1 MYKYPE
7 FFSDLIPIHQ
17 NFQVIV
23 QLMCK
28 KSNFVYSPFHRFEN
42 LNATAGIELKAIM
55 KVNVRAIIFTLLG
68 IFCAGITQAQ
78 QVRGRVIEPDSK
90 IPVVNAAI
98 ESIGNGKA
106 VYSDSNGIFFIEG
119 KQGDKVRISA
129 TDYETIETTIPA
141 ENTAWVV
148 FLSSNAKTIGAATIT
163 HNRLKEKLRE
173 SPVTVESIGI
183 QGIKETPATDFYE
196 ALGHLKGV
204 DLTTASMGFKVINTR
219 GFNSTSPV
227 RSLQLIDGVDNQAPG
242 LNFSLGNFLG
252 ASEMDIYTTEVVVG
266 ASSAYY
272 GPNAFNG
279 VIKMTTKSP
288 WEYRGLSGQVKI
300 GERELGQVM
309 IRYADVLKNNKGR
322 ECFAY
327 KINLM
332 YMRAYDWQA
341 NNNAATSNSLTSK
354 DYPGGY
360 DAINRYGDE
369 YHSDVPSPSSRR
381 DNRAGMEYY
390 YRTGYWEKELVNYN
404 TNNLKTNLL
413 LAYKINDKNE
423 IQYSFNFG
431 TGSTVYQ
438 GDNRYRLNGV
448 LFFQNRVEWIG
459 KKGFLRAYATHE
471 NAGKTYDVVLTALLM
486 QQAAIKNEDWGQSYS
501 SYWQQYVGKKVKAL
515 PGFPKNLFD
524 PNYDSLYYACLSNNA
539 DSIKAYH
546 EWVRQLTDAKS
557 AKQLQYTTLP
567 RFAPGT
573 PSFDSLFNAITS
585 RNSFDKDG
593 NAIGSRFFDKSA
605 MYHLTGERRYSIKE
619 WKFTSGFSSRVYRPY
634 SLGTLF
640 LDTGN
645 SRITNAEAGLYSGV
659 EKRFW
664 KRRLKMDL
672 TARLD
677 KNINFHYLFSP
688 AASLLYSKSKLHTY
702 RVSFSSALRNP
713 TLQDQYLHYNVG
725 PAILLGNKDG
735 IKTVFTAQNWLDAVQ
750 KQNHKLLDTLNIP
763 KIQPERVRTFEL
775 SYKGIA
781 LGGKVT
787 IDAGYYFSMYKN
799 FIGYKIVVDGIMDT
813 LYNRP
818 QYYQVYRVA
827 TNSADLV
834 STQGFS
840 IGMNYFFWKFMMLSG
855 NWSWN
860 KLDRRGSQDP
870 LIPAFNT
877 PRNKFNLS
885 LGASAIDKNIR
896 LGGKKRNLSNY
907 GFNANLKFVEGFRFE
922 GSPQFTGDIPSYY
935 LLDVQVSRK
944 IPAWKSTLKLGA
956 SNVTNNTVYQVYGG
970 PGIGRLAYIS
980 LTFEP

>member
-1 MYKYPE
+1 MIAKRKYIQTVGLIL
-7 FFSDLIPIHQ
+7 FFLCIHA
-17 NFQVIV
+17 
-23 QLMCK
+23 
-28 KSNFVYSPFHRFEN
+28 S
-42 LNATAGIELKAIM
+42 LNGQT
-55 KVNVRAIIFTLLG
+55 
-68 IFCAGITQAQ
+68 
-78 QVRGRVIEPDSK
+78 VRGKILEPDTK
-90 IPVVNAAI
+90 IPVVNASVEHVKSGRI
-98 ESIGNGKA
+98 T
-106 VYSDSNGIFFIEG
+106 YSDSTGTFTLEG
-119 KQGDKVRISA
+119 NVGDKVKITA
-129 TDYETIETTIPA
+129 NDYETIETTVPA
-141 ENTAWVV
+141 ENTAWVL
-148 FLSSNAKTIGAATIT
+148 FLKSNAKSIGAATIT

-288 WEYRGLSGQVKI
+288 WDYRGLSGQVKI
-300 GERELGQVM
+300 GERELGQIM
-309 IRYADVLKNNKGR
+309 LRYADVRKNSKGR
-322 ECFAY
+322 EVFAY
-327 KINLM
+327 KVNLM

-341 NNNAATSNSLTSK
+341 NNATPTSNSLVGAQN
-354 DYPGGY
+354 PGGY

-369 YHSDVPSPSSRR
+369 YRSDNPSPSSRR

-404 TNNLKTNLL
+404 TQNFKSNVLF
-413 LAYKINDKNE
+413 AYKINDKNE

-471 NAGKTYDVVLTALLM
+471 DAGKTYDVVLTAILM

-501 SYWQQYVGKKVKAL
+501 SYWQQYMGKKVKAL

-524 PNYDSLYYACLSNNA
+524 PKYDSLYYAALENNA
-539 DSIKAYH
+539 DSINFYH
-546 EWVRQLTDAKS
+546 TQVRNLTDLKS
-557 AKQLQYTTLP
+557 AKQLQYTTYP
-567 RFAPGT
+567 RFVPGT
-573 PSFDSLFNAITS
+573 ARFDSLFDAITS
-585 RNSFDKDG
+585 RRSFDRDG
-593 NAIGSRFFDKSA
+593 QAIGSRFFDKSA
-605 MYHLTGERRYSIKE
+605 MYHLTGERRYNIKE
-619 WKFTSGFSSRVYRPY
+619 WKFTSGFSGRMYRPY

-640 LDTGN
+640 LDTGSN
-645 SRITNAEAGLYSGV
+645 RITNAEAGLYSGV

-664 KRRLKMDL
+664 QRKMKMDL

-677 KNINFHYLFSP
+677 KNVNFNYLFSP
-688 AASLLYSKSKLHTY
+688 AASLLYSKTKLHTY

-725 PAILLGNKDG
+725 PAILLGNIDG
-735 IKTVFTAQNWLDAVQ
+735 VKNVFTAQNWLDAVQ
-750 KQNHKLLDTLNIP
+750 KQNHKLLDTLNIA
-763 KIQPERVRTFEL
+763 KIKPERVRTVEL
-775 SYKGIA
+775 SYKGIFA
-781 LGGKVT
+781 AGKFTV
-787 IDAGYYFSMYKN
+787 DAGYYYSVYKN
-799 FIGYKIVVDGIMDT
+799 FIGYKIVVDGQMDT

-818 QYYQVYRVA
+818 LYYQVYRVA

-840 IGMNYFFWKFMMLSG
+840 VGMNYFFWKFMMLGG

-860 KLDRRGSQDP
+860 KLDRRGSTDP

-877 PRNKFNLS
+877 PRHKFNLS
-885 LGASAIDKNIR
+885 LGASSIDKKINI
-896 LGGKKRNLSNY
+896 GNKSFNLVEY
-907 GFNANLKFVEGFRFE
+907 GFNFNFKFVEGFRFE
-922 GSPQFTGDIPSYY
+922 GSPQFTGDIPSYHM
-935 LLDVQVSRK
+935 LDVQFSRK
-944 IPAWKSTLKLGA
+944 IPRWKSTLKLGA
-956 SNVTNNTVYQVYGG
+956 SNITNNKIYQVYGG
-970 PGIGRLAYIS
+970 PAIGRMAYLS